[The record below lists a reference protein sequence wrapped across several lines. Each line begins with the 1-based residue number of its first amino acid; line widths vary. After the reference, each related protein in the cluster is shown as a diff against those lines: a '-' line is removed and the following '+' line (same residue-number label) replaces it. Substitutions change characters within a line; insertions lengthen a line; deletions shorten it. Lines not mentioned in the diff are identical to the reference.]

1 MVSLALAQPL
11 LLFFKTHSLG
21 VANNKNGD
29 SPMTQSG
36 PHRRPMPGALMR
48 TAGCAV
54 LALACL
60 APAFAAEVDGKRI
73 IDADKEPGNWMSHGR
88 TYDEQRYSPLNTIN
102 DRNVNQLGLAWSY
115 KLDLDRGVEAT
126 PIVVDGVMYT
136 TGPFSVVYALDAR
149 NGKLLW
155 KYDPQS
161 DRHRAGEA
169 CCDAVN
175 RGVAVWQGKVY
186 VGVLDGRL
194 EAIDAKT
201 GKRVW
206 SVDTRSDDKRSYT
219 ITGAPRVVN
228 GKVVIGN
235 GGAEF
240 GVRGYV
246 TAYDAETGKQAWR
259 FFTVPGDPKLPPED
273 KAMEIAS
280 KTWHGDA
287 FVEQGGG
294 GTAWDSFAY
303 DPELNLLYIG
313 VGNGS
318 LWDPK
323 WRSQAKGDNLFLSS
337 IVAVNADTGEYA
349 WHYQTTPGDAWDF
362 TATQHMILAEL
373 PINGKQRKVLMQAP
387 KNGFFYVLDRATG
400 ELLSAK
406 NIVPVNWAKGID
418 MKTGRPIVDDEAAAY
433 WKDGKRKLVTPA
445 FWGAHDWHPMSYNP
459 NTGLV
464 YIPAHIM
471 SAYYEHIPEAP
482 KRHPFKSVY
491 QLGLR
496 TGMMPE
502 GPEGLLEMAKTWSG
516 KLIAWDPVKQAPAW
530 EVPYITIFNG
540 GTLSTAGNLVFEGSA
555 DGRVIAYAADDGK
568 KLWES
573 PAASGVMAAPI
584 TYSVDG
590 EQYVTF
596 MAGWGG
602 AFSTFAGALSL
613 RAGVQP
619 FAQVLTYK
627 IGGNATLRE
636 PPPPADTP
644 KPPALTADEKTVAA
658 GAALYDGNCSQCHGI
673 HAVSGGVLPDL
684 RKLTAEKH
692 QMFLGILYG
701 GRIPDGMPSFAE
713 ALKPEQVEQVHQ
725 YLIKRAHDLQ
735 SEGSV
740 WQRFSAKPAAATPL
754 ADNTS
759 KE

>member
-1 MVSLALAQPL
+1 MAMLALALTCSPL
-11 LLFFKTHSLG
+11 
-21 VANNKNGD
+21 A
-29 SPMTQSG
+29 M
-36 PHRRPMPGALMR
+36 
-48 TAGCAV
+48 
-54 LALACL
+54 
-60 APAFAAEVDGKRI
+60 AAEVDGKRI
-73 IDADKEPGNWMSHGR
+73 AAADNEPGNWMSHGR
-88 TYDEQRYSPLNTIN
+88 TYDEQRFSPLTHIN
-102 DRNVNQLGLAWSY
+102 DGNVSQLGLAWSY

-161 DRHRAGEA
+161 DRQRAGEA

-201 GKRVW
+201 GQRVW
-206 SVDTRSDDKRSYT
+206 SVDTRNDKARSYT

-228 GKVVIGN
+228 GKVIIGN

-246 TAYDAETGKQAWR
+246 TAYEAETGRQAWR

-273 KAMEIAS
+273 KAMQIAS

-303 DPELNLLYIG
+303 DPELNRLYIG

-318 LWDPK
+318 TWDPK

-337 IVAVNADTGEYA
+337 IVAVHADTGEYA

-459 NTGLV
+459 KTGLV

-471 SAYYEHIPEAP
+471 SAYYEHIPDAP
-482 KRHPFKSVY
+482 RRNPFKSVY
-491 QLGLR
+491 QLGMK

-502 GPEGLLEMAKTWSG
+502 GADGLLEMAKTWSG

-555 DGRVIAYAADDGK
+555 DGRVIAYAADTGK

-573 PAASGVMAAPI
+573 PAASGVMAAPV

-619 FAQVLTYK
+619 FSQVLTYK
-627 IGGNATLRE
+627 LGGMAPLRE
-636 PPPPADTP
+636 PPPPADAP
-644 KPPALTADEKTVAA
+644 EPPALSGDAATVAA

-684 RKLTAEKH
+684 RKLTSEKH
-692 QMFLGILYG
+692 GMFLGILYG
-701 GRIPDGMPSFAE
+701 GRVPDGMPSFAD

-725 YLIKRAHDLQ
+725 YLIKRAHDLKR
-735 SEGSV
+735 EGDA
-740 WQRFSAKPAAATPL
+740 WQQFSAKPVASKVSQPL
-754 ADNTS
+754 ADNDS

>member
-1 MVSLALAQPL
+1 
-11 LLFFKTHSLG
+11 
-21 VANNKNGD
+21 
-29 SPMTQSG
+29 MTQSG

-102 DRNVNQLGLAWSY
+102 DGNVNQLGLAWSY

-471 SAYYEHIPEAP
+471 SAYYEHIPDAP

-658 GAALYDGNCSQCHGI
+658 GAALYDGSCSQCHGI